1 MFRILSVFILGK
13 YGSIYDSGSTG
24 LGESMK
30 SVSKRKN
37 PVTWQDEVKRVAAG
51 VRKRVLEH
59 TIKNNGGYLS
69 QACSSAEILATLYV
83 KIMALG
89 TIETPL
95 VPQPFPGVPGP
106 DNPDYFTGAS
116 FNGPGPDRD
125 RFFLSPAQYALVL
138 YATLIE
144 TGRMAEE
151 GLLQF
156 NKDGSSVEMIGAEH
170 SPGMETMTG
179 SLGQG
184 LSQAAGIAMA
194 RKRKKEKGRV
204 FVFMSDGE
212 FQIGQTWEAL
222 QSLSFHRLDNV
233 IIFVDV
239 NGFQC
244 DGKMCEVMDVE
255 PLDKRIEAF
264 GARVFRVN
272 GHDIK
277 RLADAGSHHPD
288 GRPVVVLCDTDAARG
303 IDVLKSRAPKMH
315 YVRFAGEEEKA
326 RYVSAYEEMC
336 NESSLGRKI
345 PLVPPFPKGDMGGP
359 PLTKGGEGGFAAQKH
374 TIPGPEIVSKVHAKN
389 LVRWAADKPEVL
401 VLSADLTSSTEID
414 LFRSAYPGRFLSMG
428 VAEQNM
434 LSFAAGLAR
443 EGFIPFVHTFA
454 VFIYR
459 RAYDQI
465 AMSVAYPNL
474 PVRMIGFLP
483 GITTPGGATHQ
494 AIEDIAIM
502 RSLPNMTVLECGDA
516 TEVESVLDLMQDI
529 NGPVYVRMLRGE
541 IPRLFDSSM
550 VFGKARVLTEGKD
563 LVILS
568 SGIMT
573 EEAMRAVQVLRKRG
587 LSIQHMH
594 ISTLKPFTDHAVLD
608 AIARS
613 RYGVITVENHT
624 IIGGLGTIVAE
635 KMAESGIAKKLVRTG
650 LRDIFSH
657 GASKQ
662 YLLKEHTMDALSLI
676 KEVEAMVG
684 GEYNITEDE
693 LTRTHVAAVHSKAKA
708 EAL

>member
-1 MFRILSVFILGK
+1 
-13 YGSIYDSGSTG
+13 
-24 LGESMK
+24 MK
-30 SVSKRKN
+30 ATDKKKE
-37 PVTWQDEVKRVAAG
+37 PLTWQDEVKRVAAG
-51 VRKRVLEH
+51 IRKRVLEH

-83 KIMALG
+83 KVMDLG
-89 TIETPL
+89 AIKTPL

-106 DNPDYFTGAS
+106 DNAKYFTGAS
-116 FNGPGPDRD
+116 FNGPGEEYD

-184 LSQAAGIAMA
+184 ISQAAGIAMA
-194 RKRKKEKGRV
+194 RKRKNEKGRV
-204 FVFMSDGE
+204 FIFMSDGE

-222 QSLSFHRLDNV
+222 QSLSFHMLDNV
-233 IIFVDV
+233 IIYVDV

-244 DGKMCEVMDVE
+244 DGKMCNVMDIE
-255 PLDKRIEAF
+255 PLDKRLEAF
-264 GARVFRVN
+264 GARVFRMN

-277 RLADAGSHHPD
+277 RLAGAGSLTPD
-288 GRPVVVLCDTDAARG
+288 GRPVVVLCDTDPAQG
-303 IDVLKSRAPKMH
+303 LDVLKTRAPKMH
-315 YVRFAGEEEKA
+315 YVRFTSEEEKA
-326 RYVSAYEEMC
+326 RYASAYVDLC
-336 NESSLGRKI
+336 GGTLPAPASSSVTAKAPSGAGIATR
-345 PLVPPFPKGDMGGP
+345 
-359 PLTKGGEGGFAAQKH
+359 
-374 TIPGPEIVSKVHAKN
+374 VHAKN
-389 LVRWAADKPEVL
+389 LVRWAADKPKVL

-414 LFRSAYPGRFLSMG
+414 LFRDAYPDRFLSMG
-428 VAEQNM
+428 IAEQNM
-434 LSFAAGLAR
+434 LSWASGLAR

-465 AMSVAYPNL
+465 AMSIAYPNL

-494 AIEDIAIM
+494 AIEDISLM

-516 TEVESVLDLMQDI
+516 TEVESVLDAI
-529 NGPVYVRMLRGE
+529 ENIKGPVYVRMLRGE
-541 IPRLFDSSM
+541 IPRLFDSPM
-550 VFGKARVLTEGKD
+550 QFGTSRVLSEGSD
-563 LVILS
+563 VTILS

-573 EEAMRAVQVLRKRG
+573 EDAMRAVRALRKRAVG
-587 LSIQHMH
+587 VQHLH
-594 ISTLKPFTDHAVLD
+594 ISTLKPFNDQSVLD
-608 AIARS
+608 GIVKS
-613 RYGVITVENHT
+613 RTGVITMENHT
-624 IIGGLGTIVAE
+624 IVGGLGSIIAE
-635 KMAESGIAKKLVRTG
+635 KMAETGVAKKLVRIG
-650 LRDIFSH
+650 LQDTFSH
-657 GASKQ
+657 GASKE
-662 YLLKEHTMDALSLI
+662 YLMKEHKMDALSLI
-676 KEVEAMVG
+676 KAVETMVG
-684 GEYNITEDE
+684 RKFDITEEE
-693 LTRTHVAAVHSKAKA
+693 LSATYVTAVHSAAKP

>member
-1 MFRILSVFILGK
+1 MRATDNK
-13 YGSIYDSGSTG
+13 R
-24 LGESMK
+24 ES
-30 SVSKRKN
+30 SL
-37 PVTWQDEVKRVAAG
+37 WQDEVRRVAAG
-51 VRKRVLEH
+51 IRRRVLDH

-83 KIMALG
+83 KVMNLG
-89 TIETPL
+89 KVDVPL
-95 VPQPFPGVPGP
+95 VPRPFPGVPGP
-106 DNPDYFTGAS
+106 NNPDYFTGAA
-116 FNGPGPDRD
+116 FNGPGKDKD

-151 GLLQF
+151 GLSQF
-156 NKDGSSVEMIGAEH
+156 NKDGSVVEMIGAEH
-170 SPGMETMTG
+170 SPGLETMTG

-184 LSQAAGIAMA
+184 ISQAAGIAMA
-194 RKRKKEKGRV
+194 RKRKGEKGRV
-204 FVFMSDGE
+204 FIFMSDGE

-222 QSLSFHRLDNV
+222 QAMSFHMLDTVV
-233 IIFVDV
+233 IYVDV

-244 DGKMCEVMDVE
+244 DGKMCNVMDIE
-255 PLDKRIEAF
+255 PLDKRLESF

-277 RLADAGSHHPD
+277 RLAEVGSLAPD
-288 GRPVVVLCDTDAARG
+288 GRPVVVLADTDACRG
-303 IDVLKSRAPKMH
+303 IEVLKARAPKMH
-315 YVRFAGEEEKA
+315 YVRFSSEEEKG
-326 RYVSAYEEMC
+326 RYVNAFQELCGKERAPEPKAGQA
-336 NESSLGRKI
+336 ESK
-345 PLVPPFPKGDMGGP
+345 PQVKPQ
-359 PLTKGGEGGFAAQKH
+359 T
-374 TIPGPEIVSKVHAKN
+374 GPEILSRVHAKN
-389 LVRWAADKPEVL
+389 LIKWAADKPNVL

-414 LFRSAYPGRFLSMG
+414 LFRDTYPDRFLSMG
-428 VAEQNM
+428 IAEQNM

-465 AMSVAYPNL
+465 AMSVSYPNL
-474 PVRMIGFLP
+474 SVRMIGFLP

-502 RSLPNMTVLECGDA
+502 RALPNMTVIECGDA
-516 TEVESVLDLMQDI
+516 TEVESVLDVIEKI

-541 IPRLFDSSM
+541 IPRLFDKEDPM
-550 VFGKARVLTEGKD
+550 QLGKARVLSQGSD
-563 LVILS
+563 VAILT

-573 EEAMRAVQVLRKRG
+573 EEAMRGVQVLRKRG

-594 ISTLKPFTDHAVLD
+594 ISTLKPFDDQSVLD
-608 AIARS
+608 AIAKS
-613 RYGVITVENHT
+613 RHGVITMENHT
-624 IIGGLGTIVAE
+624 IIGGLGTIIAE
-635 KMAESGIAKKLVRTG
+635 KMAEAGMEKKLVRIG
-650 LRDIFSH
+650 LRDTYAH

-662 YLLKEHTMDALSLI
+662 YLLKKYGMDALALI

-684 GEYNITEDE
+684 KTFSISEDE
-693 LTRTHVAAVHSKAKA
+693 LAKTHVAAVHSKAKA

>member
-1 MFRILSVFILGK
+1 
-13 YGSIYDSGSTG
+13 
-24 LGESMK
+24 MK
-30 SVSKRKN
+30 AKQAKID
-37 PVTWQDEVKRVAAG
+37 PPAWQDEVRRIAAG
-51 VRKRVLEH
+51 IRRRVLEH
-59 TIKNNGGYLS
+59 TIRNNGGYLS

-83 KIMALG
+83 KVMNLG
-89 TIETPL
+89 KIHTPI
-95 VPQPFPGVPGP
+95 VPKPFPGVPGP
-106 DNPDYFTGAS
+106 NNPDYFTGAS
-116 FNGPGPDRD
+116 FNGPGKHYD

-138 YATLIE
+138 YATLLE

-151 GLLQF
+151 GLFQF

-184 LSQAAGIAMA
+184 ISQAAGIAMA
-194 RKRKKEKGRV
+194 RKRKGEQGRV
-204 FVFMSDGE
+204 IIFMSDGE

-222 QSLSFHRLDNV
+222 QAMSHHMLDNV
-233 IIFVDV
+233 IIYVDV

-244 DGKMCEVMDVE
+244 DGKMCNVMDIE

-264 GARVFRVN
+264 GARVYRVN

-277 RLADAGSHHPD
+277 RLAETGSLTPD
-288 GRPVVVLCDTDAARG
+288 GRPIVVLADTDAARG
-303 IDVLKSRAPKMH
+303 IEVLKARAPKMH
-315 YVRFAGEEEKA
+315 YVRFA
-326 RYVSAYEEMC
+326 
-336 NESSLGRKI
+336 NESEKKSYIDAYTEMTGTTLTPPERKEKSSKLPAAGLEI
-345 PLVPPFPKGDMGGP
+345 
-359 PLTKGGEGGFAAQKH
+359 LTR
-374 TIPGPEIVSKVHAKN
+374 VHAKN
-389 LVRWAADKPEVL
+389 LVKWTANKPEVL

-414 LFRSAYPGRFLSMG
+414 LFREKYPDRFLSMG
-428 VAEQNM
+428 IAEQNM

-443 EGFIPFVHTFA
+443 EGYVPFVHTFA

-465 AMSVAYPNL
+465 SMSIAYPNL

-516 TEVESVLDLMQDI
+516 TEVESVLEVTAGIQ
-529 NGPVYVRMLRGE
+529 GPVYVRMLRGE
-541 IPRLFDSSM
+541 IPRLFTSPM
-550 VFGKARVLTEGKD
+550 KLGKVRLLSEGND
-563 LVILS
+563 IVILT

-573 EEAMRAVQVLRKRG
+573 GEAMRAIHVLKKRG

-594 ISTLKPFTDHAVLD
+594 ISTLKPFTDTS
-608 AIARS
+608 AINAIRRS
-613 RYGVITVENHT
+613 SFGVITMENHT
-624 IIGGLGTIVAE
+624 IVGGLGTIIAE
-635 KMAESGIAKKLVRTG
+635 KMAEAGISKKLIRIG
-650 LRDIFSH
+650 LRDTFSH

-662 YLLKEHTMDALSLI
+662 YLLKEHSMDALSLVSQ
-676 KEVEAMVG
+676 VETMTG
-684 GEYNITEDE
+684 RRFNISEDE
-693 LTRTHVAAVHSKAKA
+693 LLQAHIPAVHSAAKA

>member
-1 MFRILSVFILGK
+1 MDRGK
-13 YGSIYDSGSTG
+13 ID
-24 LGESMK
+24 
-30 SVSKRKN
+30 
-37 PVTWQDEVKRVAAG
+37 A
-51 VRKRVLEH
+51 
-59 TIKNNGGYLS
+59 
-69 QACSSAEILATLYV
+69 
-83 KIMALG
+83 
-89 TIETPL
+89 PL

-106 DNPDYFTGAS
+106 DNPGYFTGAA
-116 FNGPGPDRD
+116 FNGPGEDRD

-184 LSQAAGIAMA
+184 ISQAAGIALA
-194 RKRKKEKGRV
+194 RRRKGEKGRV

-222 QSLSFHRLDNV
+222 QAMSFHMLDNV
-233 IIFVDV
+233 IIYVDV

-244 DGKMCEVMDVE
+244 DGKMCNVMDIE
-255 PLDKRIEAF
+255 PLDKRLESF
-264 GARVFRVN
+264 GCRVFRTN

-277 RLADAGSHHPD
+277 RLAEAGEITPD

-303 IDVLKSRAPKMH
+303 LEVLKARAPKMH
-315 YVRFAGEEEKA
+315 YVRFTSQEEKERYESAFRELYGEESAPVLQKA
-326 RYVSAYEEMC
+326 RTGAKP
-336 NESSLGRKI
+336 ESR
-345 PLVPPFPKGDMGGP
+345 
-359 PLTKGGEGGFAAQKH
+359 
-374 TIPGPEIVSKVHAKN
+374 PGPEIVSRVHAKN
-389 LVRWAADKPEVL
+389 LVKWAADKPKVL

-414 LFRSAYPGRFLSMG
+414 LFRDTYPDRFLSMG
-428 VAEQNM
+428 IAEQNM

-459 RAYDQI
+459 RAYDQV

-494 AIEDIAIM
+494 AIEDISLM

-516 TEVESVLDLMQDI
+516 TDVESVLEVMETI

-541 IPRLFDSSM
+541 IPRLFEGPM
-550 VFGKARVLTEGKD
+550 KFGKARVISEGSD
-563 LVILS
+563 IALVT

-573 EEAMRAVQVLRKRG
+573 EEAMRAAQVLRKRG
-587 LSIQHMH
+587 MSIQHLH
-594 ISTLKPFTDHAVLD
+594 ISTLKPFNDESVLEAV
-608 AIARS
+608 AKA
-613 RYGVITVENHT
+613 RYGVITMENHT
-624 IIGGLGTIVAE
+624 VIGGLGTIIAE
-635 KMAESGIAKKLVRTG
+635 KMAEAGMDKKLVRIG
-650 LRDIFSH
+650 LRDTFSH

-662 YLLKEHTMDALSLI
+662 YLLKEHRMDALSLI
-676 KEVEAMVG
+676 KEVEAMSG
-684 GEYNITEDE
+684 QRFGISEDE
-693 LTRTHVAAVHSKAKA
+693 LSKTHITAVHSAAKA